1 MASQNYAV
9 GYKKPPEKTQFK
21 KGNKANPNGRGAGTK
36 NLKTDLRE
44 ELNELMPITEN
55 GKSKL
60 LSKQRVLIKSLMA
73 KAVQGDARA
82 ANSIITLAVKL
93 LEAELVEETANLSAA
108 DQEIFAEYV
117 RRLTAS
123 QAKGAKK

>member
-9 GYKKPPEKTQFK
+9 GYKKPPKKTQFK

-117 RRLTAS
+117 RRLTAE

>member
-9 GYKKPPEKTQFK
+9 GYKKPPKKTQFK
-21 KGNKANPNGRGAGTK
+21 KGNNANPNGRGAGTK

-93 LEAELVEETANLSAA
+93 LESELVEETANLSAA

-117 RRLTAS
+117 RRLTAA
-123 QAKGAKK
+123 QAKGVKK